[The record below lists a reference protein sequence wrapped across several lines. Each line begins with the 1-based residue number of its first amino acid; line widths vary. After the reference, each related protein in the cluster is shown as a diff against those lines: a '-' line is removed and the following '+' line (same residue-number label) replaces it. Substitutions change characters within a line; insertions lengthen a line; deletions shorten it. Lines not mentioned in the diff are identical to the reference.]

1 MSASRLAPEGIR
13 VLLCDDHQ
21 LFREGAKRIL
31 ADEEDLS
38 VVADVSTLEDGIRL
52 SQDLKPAVIVLDIAF
67 PSGPSGLDAIS
78 EFKAACPSARIL
90 MVSMHHDRSFGRAAF
105 DRGASGY
112 VTKDAAADDLTNAV
126 RIVGLGGQ
134 YVPEFLER
142 PAETSDLRLTLREHD
157 VLALMALG
165 HTSAEMAE
173 QLYLSVRT
181 VESYRAHLYRKFG
194 AGSRAELIRAAKQKG
209 LL

>member
-1 MSASRLAPEGIR
+1 

-31 ADEEDLS
+31 ADQDDMA
-38 VVADVSTLEDGIRL
+38 VVADVSTLEEGIPLAR
-52 SQDLKPAVIVLDIAF
+52 SLKPTVVVLDIAF
-67 PSGPSGLDAIS
+67 PSGRSGLDAIS
-78 EFKAACPSARIL
+78 EFKDAAPDTRVL

-105 DRGASGY
+105 ERGASGY

-134 YVPEFLER
+134 YVPKFLER
-142 PAETSDLRLTLREHD
+142 SSESADLRLTLREHD
-157 VLALMALG
+157 VLALLALG
-165 HTSAEMAE
+165 HTSAEMADH
-173 QLYLSVRT
+173 LYLSVRT
-181 VESYRAHLYRKFG
+181 VESYRSHLFRKFG
-194 AGSRAELIRAAKQKG
+194 AASRAELIRAAKQRG